1 MEQKILDYIKKYHM
15 TKPGDT
21 VYAACSGGAD
31 SVCLLLLLKR
41 LCGELSIHLA
51 AVHVE
56 HGIRGEESLQDA
68 AFVEALCRREGI
80 PLVCR
85 HVDVPA
91 YAAQEHIGYEEAAR
105 LLRYQE
111 FAKLGIVALAHHMED
126 NAETILFQMVRGSGL
141 AGMCGMQPVRRE
153 PDVTYIRPLLECS
166 RGEIEQYLAK
176 AGEPFCIDATNADE
190 AYSRNRM
197 RRQVFPQL
205 AQLNAQAVLHICQS
219 AKRLQDA
226 YDFVRVEADE
236 AFRKLV
242 HADPQGIADPAD
254 TEETG
259 ETIYRIAAAQLMG
272 LHAAVRQE
280 VIRQMLFGACKRQ
293 KDITAAHVEAVLT
306 LAGRQSGR
314 SLDLPYGMRAW
325 VEHDCLCISCGSL
338 GGGVTASTPGETV
351 ISPAQMEDL
360 RRSGA
365 SVCIW
370 KGQREAAI
378 WLRVVPFDGNLE
390 EISKNAY
397 TKQFDYDKMKFG
409 FSVRGRRSGDYLTID
424 RSGHTKKLGRYL
436 IETKI
441 PKRFRDEVPLL
452 AVDSEVV
459 WMVGGRISES
469 FKLSQTTTYMVEVQ
483 YNGGE
488 SDGLHNQA

>member
-1 MEQKILDYIKKYHM
+1 MEQKILDYIKKHHM

-21 VYAACSGGAD
+21 VYVACSGGAD
-31 SVCLLLLLKR
+31 SVCLLLLMKR

-56 HGIRGEESLQDA
+56 HGIRGEESLHDA
-68 AFVEALCRREGI
+68 AFVEALCRREEI

-85 HVDVPA
+85 HVDVPT
-91 YAAQEHIGYEEAAR
+91 YAAQEHLGYEEAAR

-111 FAKLGIVALAHHMED
+111 FAKLGTVALAHHMED

-153 PDVTYIRPLLECS
+153 PDVTYLRPLLECS
-166 RGEIEQYLAK
+166 RGEIEQYLSK
-176 AGEPFCIDATNADE
+176 EGESFCIDATNADE

-226 YDFVRVEADE
+226 YDFVHKEADVS
-236 AFRKLV
+236 FRKLV
-242 HADPQGIADPAD
+242 HADFQVMADPAD
-254 TEETG
+254 TKGTEG
-259 ETIYRIAAAQLMG
+259 TIYWIAAAELLG

-293 KDITAAHVEAVLT
+293 KDITATHVEAVLE

-325 VEHDCLCISCGSL
+325 MEHDRLCISCGS
-338 GGGVTASTPGETV
+338 GEAGDAASAPEETM
-351 ISPAQMEDL
+351 ISPAQMEEL

-370 KGQREAAI
+370 KGQKEAAI
-378 WLRVVPFDGNLE
+378 WLRVVQFNGILE

-424 RSGHTKKLGRYL
+424 QAGHTKKLGRYL
-436 IETKI
+436 IETKL
-441 PKRFRDEVPLL
+441 PKRLRDEVPLL
-452 AVDSEVV
+452 AVDSEVIWV
-459 WMVGGRISES
+459 VGGRISES
-469 FKLSQTTTYMVEVQ
+469 FKLSESTTYMVEVQ